1 MQSATGVQ
9 CRICSQTAGVCLQV
23 RALTD
28 RIAIALFILFTVTF
42 STLTLLKHDGFGT
55 RALDLAK
62 FDQAIWNTAQGRPY
76 RTTLSETSAIQSHF
90 SPALALYAPLFWI
103 WPDVRLLFVAQA
115 ILMAGAG
122 FLIYRFMRDDHPWL
136 GLAVYAAYLMHPS
149 LHQVTLVEFRRLTLA
164 MFATSLALSL
174 MLKRRHG
181 WMVVALAVALLCKED
196 LAFTVICV
204 GLYVWLAQRAPKFG
218 IPLVL
223 VGGAYM
229 VLVPFVVL
237 PALNAETAYRHAG
250 DSFGYLASPLD
261 EILPTLI
268 EQPGLLFTYILRPD
282 RLWAL
287 VKFLWPTVFLF
298 ALAPEIAAFMVPTL
312 AYLLASTADSMGRLE
327 DWYPSILL
335 ICLFWAVAVGVQRLS
350 RDWRRPAA
358 GLLLVASAA
367 GWLLYSPLWPGA
379 AFKARNYEIVLHDRL
394 VRRALQRVPSTAS
407 VAAQDALVPHLAH
420 RQEIYLYPWITAGK
434 TPDVVALDLS
444 MGTYPLSLGEYTS
457 RAYDYL
463 ASVNHDIVQQVDNF
477 YLFQR
482 TDSLEPRVVRGD
494 TWGSLMTLT
503 GYSADIAGEGTRFEV
518 TMAGADTTTMRV
530 TLLWRMENE
539 THQNLTVFVHILDG
553 AGRLLDQHDGWPADS
568 HRPTSVLF
576 PGSTIR
582 DIHTLSWSGDQ
593 DPATLL
599 LRIGIYDSNTGEPLL
614 LPSGEGFIVVP
625 VVE

>member
-1 MQSATGVQ
+1 MRSALGTQ
-9 CRICSQTAGVCLQV
+9 YRACSQAAGAWLQAL
-23 RALTD
+23 ALTD
-28 RIAIALFILFTVTF
+28 RIAIVLFILFAVTF
-42 STLTLLKHDGFGT
+42 STLRILKHDGFGT

-62 FDQAIWNTAQGRPY
+62 FDQSIWNTAQGRPY
-76 RTTLSETSAIQSHF
+76 RTTLSETSVIQSHF

-103 WPDVRLLFVAQA
+103 WPNVRLLFIAQS

-136 GLAVYAAYLMHPS
+136 GLAVYAAYLMNPS

-164 MFATSLALSL
+164 MFATSLTLSL
-174 MLKRRHG
+174 MLRQRHG

-204 GLYVWLAQRAPKFG
+204 GLYVWFAQRTPKLG

-223 VGGAYM
+223 VGSAYM
-229 VLVPFVVL
+229 VLVPFVML

-250 DSFGYLASPLD
+250 NSFGYLGSSLE
-261 EILPTLI
+261 EILATLI
-268 EQPGLLFTYILRPD
+268 EQPGLIFTYVLRPD

-287 VKFLWPTVFLF
+287 AKFLWPTVFLF
-298 ALAPEIAAFMVPTL
+298 ALAPEIAAFMVPNL

-335 ICLFWAVAVGVQRLS
+335 IYLFWAVAVGLQRLS
-350 RDWRRPAA
+350 RDWRRRAS
-358 GLLLVASAA
+358 GLLLLASAA

-379 AFKARNYEIVLHDRL
+379 AFKARNYAIVPHDRL
-394 VRRALQRVPSTAS
+394 VRRALQQVPTSAS

-420 RQEIYLYPWITAGK
+420 REEIYLYPWITAGR
-434 TPDVVALDLS
+434 TADVVALDLG
-444 MGTYPLSLGEYTS
+444 MGTYPLTLGEYTS

-463 ASVNHDIVQQVDNF
+463 ASVNHTIVQQVDSF

-482 TDSLEPRVVRGD
+482 TESLEPQVVRGD
-494 TWGSLMTLT
+494 TWDNLMTLT

-518 TMAGADTTTMRV
+518 TMADAGTTTVRV
-530 TLLWRMENE
+530 SLLWRIDAE
-539 THQNLTVFVHILDG
+539 TDQNLTVFVHILDG
-553 AGRLLDQHDGWPADS
+553 AGQLLAQHDGWPADS
-568 HRPTSVLF
+568 HRPTSVLS
-576 PGSTIR
+576 PGSAIR
-582 DIHTLSWSGDQ
+582 DSHTLSWPGDQ
-593 DPATLL
+593 DPATLS

-614 LPSGEGFIVVP
+614 LPSGDGFIVVSMA
-625 VVE
+625 E